1 MHSTGEW
8 VEKLS
13 STLNQESDLM
23 QMASLEDI
31 VCTRMQHRLEGV
43 GLEGGKNLG
52 AVPPH
57 HLRQIRIYPHFVY
70 NHIVVFC

>member
-1 MHSTGEW
+1 
-8 VEKLS
+8 
-13 STLNQESDLM
+13 M

-57 HLRQIRIYPHFVY
+57 HLRQIGIYPHFVY

>member
-8 VEKLS
+8 VEKLLS
-13 STLNQESDLM
+13 ALNQESDLM
-23 QMASLEDI
+23 KMASLEDN

-52 AVPPH
+52 AVPPSPN
-57 HLRQIRIYPHFVY
+57 QNIPS
-70 NHIVVFC
+70 FCI